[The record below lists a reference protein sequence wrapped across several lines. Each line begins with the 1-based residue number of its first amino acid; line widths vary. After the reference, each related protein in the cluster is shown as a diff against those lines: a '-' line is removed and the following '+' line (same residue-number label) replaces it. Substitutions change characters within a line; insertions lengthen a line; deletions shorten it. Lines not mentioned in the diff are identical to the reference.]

1 EARLDDEGM
10 APDPSLG
17 APVGSGTV
25 CLDVADGVGTITL
38 NRPQRRNAMS
48 WHLLQDLR
56 TALDLAE
63 ADDAVRVVVLT
74 GAGSDFCVGA
84 DLARVG
90 SSDPRD
96 HDSRT
101 LRGRSLQDDRDRL
114 TQASAIAERLVTF
127 PLVTVAAI
135 NGACAGAGLS
145 LALATDIRVAADRAV
160 FNTAFVSAG
169 VSGDLGS
176 AWLLTRAVG
185 NARASSLILDPVKL
199 DAGRALELGLVTEV
213 TADLAGRIGVLTAK
227 LAKQPLLAMQH
238 AKRNLADAVVSSLPD
253 YLRREVPRMV
263 ETARSGDARAAAQ
276 AFVNRR
282 AHQGVQ
288 A

>member
-1 EARLDDEGM
+1 
-10 APDPSLG
+10 
-17 APVGSGTV
+17 
-25 CLDVADGVGTITL
+25 
-38 NRPQRRNAMS
+38 
-48 WHLLQDLR
+48 
-56 TALDLAE
+56 
-63 ADDAVRVVVLT
+63 
-74 GAGSDFCVGA
+74 
-84 DLARVG
+84 
-90 SSDPRD
+90 
-96 HDSRT
+96 
-101 LRGRSLQDDRDRL
+101 SLQDDRDRL

-213 TADLAGRIGVLTAK
+213 TADLAGRLGALTAK
-227 LAKQPLLAMQH
+227 LANQPLLAMQH
-238 AKRNLADAVVSSLPD
+238 AKRNLADAAVSSLPA
-253 YLRREVPRMV
+253 YLRREVPRML
-263 ETARSGDARAAAQ
+263 ETAHRGDARAAAQ

-282 AHQGVQ
+282 DHQGAQ
-288 A
+288 AGANLWPGSRSSSSATTSRRRRPPSCCSTWAPRSSRSSHPRAIRRAPSAPTARASCSRSTGARNRWSWICARSATDASPAIWSVEPT